1 MAFRTVTSFFK
12 DVRNGAVLFWLLPV
26 LLSAC
31 VPTPLPPPVSL
42 SMPSTLATLQGP
54 EDRVP
59 LYWWGCRFKMAWPPE
74 TEPDFTVDLLLAHAV
89 VSPILKETRLPLW
102 RVHRRA
108 APDLSGHQFS
118 FLFYSD
124 ARALADVAEKVSQN
138 KILQQ
143 ALAARI
149 VERFSCDDVRQTG
162 RPGLESMSDPN
173 WSPRLQKHW
182 PAFIMGVSSLWLGL
196 VDEALAGLPH
206 DGDFSKLLEQARE
219 AETQVTAIWYN
230 EGQHAF
236 FHHLSAIFGYEPL
249 LIRKEVQF

>member
-1 MAFRTVTSFFK
+1 
-12 DVRNGAVLFWLLPV
+12 
-26 LLSAC
+26 
-31 VPTPLPPPVSL
+31 
-42 SMPSTLATLQGP
+42 MPSLASLEEPGDD
-54 EDRVP
+54 EP

-74 TEPDFTVDLLLAHAV
+74 TEPDFAVDLLLANGV
-89 VSPILKETRLPLW
+89 IGPVLKEIRLPLW

-118 FLFYSD
+118 FLFYSN
-124 ARALADVAEKVSQN
+124 ARASADVAEKVSQN
-138 KILQQ
+138 KILQK
-143 ALAARI
+143 ALAAQI
-149 VERFSCDDVRQTG
+149 VERFSCDDARQTG

-196 VDEALAGLPH
+196 IDEALAGLPPH
-206 DGDFSKLLEQARE
+206 NGDFTKLLEQVRE
-219 AETQVTAIWYN
+219 AETEVTAIWYN